1 LADRSPNRNRHVF
14 HEVMSE
20 VSARLDSEVQSGI
33 ARERGQH
40 VIEKAMPRGHIR
52 FSASARH
59 FNANLCFRRLPND
72 HAHGSNSL
80 SITKY
85 TWETLGTQVQD
96 RTLPRLAAASW
107 ASGESSD
114 RAIAVGRKLSKL
126 SLLALKLVPELHRAL
141 QRPAPLNCRSSDAA
155 FLQGGTQFRVN
166 ARQLIAQ
173 ESVGGIF
180 GQDGFAGLRRLA
192 NSLDAGRS
200 LTRVD

>member
-1 LADRSPNRNRHVF
+1 FDDVMAVSTAENPDVHRRARMICKGTHPVLVEPIRQLSPVVKSTAHVDRGMYQGFVHRHHLVAVTGRGRGNHLADRSPNRNRHVF

-85 TWETLGTQVQD
+85 TWE
-96 RTLPRLAAASW
+96 
-107 ASGESSD
+107 
-114 RAIAVGRKLSKL
+114 
-126 SLLALKLVPELHRAL
+126 
-141 QRPAPLNCRSSDAA
+141 
-155 FLQGGTQFRVN
+155 
-166 ARQLIAQ
+166 
-173 ESVGGIF
+173 
-180 GQDGFAGLRRLA
+180 
-192 NSLDAGRS
+192 
-200 LTRVD
+200 